1 MSDNIKNKILEII
14 TNNPRH
20 YTRMIKSNS
29 ELNDWILSNSY
40 EIDNYAERIYVS
52 INGVP
57 LEKECGKYPKFNTI
71 FKGFFDYCGSKTKCQ
86 CARNAQ
92 SNAIKNIHN
101 NKSDIEKERENDKRV
116 ATLIERYGVSNP
128 MYSVEFKEKLK
139 ETNLERYGV
148 ENPLQSKEIQEKI
161 KQTNIEKYGFESP
174 LQNKEI
180 KNKIKQTNIEKY
192 GSNHNMQFAR
202 KKLYKKY
209 DGNPFQSK
217 EIRKKI
223 KDIMNEK
230 YGVSHPLQVESFK
243 EKSKQT
249 SIERYGVDNPAQKHI
264 SKESLEILNSK
275 ELFCEFIKDKTVY
288 EISKE
293 LGVESTLIYR
303 SVKKYDAQDL
313 YQKKGP
319 SYLES
324 EMKEFLDIHNIPY
337 EINNRTILNGSE
349 LDFYIPDY
357 AMAIEMNG
365 VYWHNDVAR
374 PEIKYHYN
382 KWKMCSDQKI
392 HLVSIFEDDWRLQ
405 KEKVCNMLLGFFRK
419 KLKGIPARKSH
430 IVKISGKVAKPFL
443 DQYHLQ
449 NFVTG
454 THYGAFDDNDNLI
467 GVMTFGTTRNGRFE
481 LKRFVMDNYN
491 HAGLFSKLFTYA
503 QRDLQFNEVV
513 SFSDNT
519 CFTGN
524 VYKKN
529 GFTFIKEIKPDYRY
543 LINGKR
549 VHKSNYTKQRIKSNF
564 PELCESIDNGMSEIA
579 AMSYLGIPRIWDC
592 GKCEW
597 VWKSND

>member
-14 TNNPRH
+14 ANNPRH
-20 YTRMIKSNS
+20 YTRMIKSNN

-40 EIDNYAERIYVS
+40 EVDNYAERIYVS

-92 SNAIKNIHN
+92 SNAIKNIHSS
-101 NKSDIEKERENDKRV
+101 KSDIEKQKENDKRV

-128 MYSVEFKEKLK
+128 MYSAEFKEKLK
-139 ETNLERYGV
+139 ETNIERYGV
-148 ENPLQSKEIQEKI
+148 ENPLLSKEIQEKTI
-161 KQTNIEKYGFESP
+161 QTKKQKYVSNYMKMVREES
-174 LQNKEI
+174 
-180 KNKIKQTNIEKY
+180 
-192 GSNHNMQFAR
+192 
-202 KKLYKKY
+202 YKKY

-223 KDIMNEK
+223 KDTMNEK

-243 EKSKQT
+243 EKSKKTSIERYGVDNPAQNKEIQEKIKQT
-249 SIERYGVDNPAQKHI
+249 SIERYGVDNHAQKHI

-288 EISKE
+288 EISKKINIDPTT
-293 LGVESTLIYR
+293 VYVYI
-303 SVKKYDAQDL
+303 KKYDAQDL

-324 EMKEFLDIHNIPY
+324 EMKEFLDIHDITY

-392 HLVSIFEDDWRLQ
+392 HLVSIFEDDWKLQ

-419 KLKGIPARKSH
+419 KPKGIPARKSR

-454 THYGAFDDNDNLI
+454 THYGAFDNDDNLI

-491 HAGLFSKLFTYA
+491 HPGLFSKLFTYA
-503 QRDLQFNEVV
+503 QCDLQFNEVV

-564 PELCESIDNGMSEIA
+564 PELCESIDNGMSEIS